1 MVSTAFVDKSVIVCC
16 GPGGV
21 GKTTAAA
28 TIAVNAARQGQ
39 RVAVL
44 TIDPAKRLAGA
55 MGLEELTNSPSV
67 VDGPWTTNGGSL
79 VAMMLDVKE
88 TFDDV
93 VRANA
98 KTPQQA
104 DEILANA
111 MYQNISESLSG
122 TQEYMA
128 VEKLY
133 ELYRSGNYDVIV
145 VDTPPTR
152 KALDFLDSSTRLT
165 RFLDNRVF
173 RMVVFPGKTPM
184 RLLSFGAQAFLRVT
198 SKVVGSQVV
207 KDAVEFFRAF
217 DGMEDGFSERA
228 QYIRKVLLSDETAF
242 VVVSAAETIPAAEA
256 RFFAEQLTTLGT
268 RTHAFLFNRL
278 EPDHAVTSED
288 WEHAQKLLTHEQ
300 VDALKQAVEA
310 LKARRFAQD
319 LLIDD
324 FTSETIAAQH
334 AAATPVYRL
343 GRRAEDVAR
352 LETLMEFS
360 EQLFDVGSPS

>member
-1 MVSTAFVDKSVIVCC
+1 MVESAFEGRSVIVCC

-28 TIAVNAARQGQ
+28 TIAVHLAMTGK

-55 MGLEELTNSPSV
+55 MGLQELTNSPSLV
-67 VDGPWTTNGGSL
+67 EGKWSQNGGSL
-79 VAMMLDVKE
+79 VAMMLDVKA

-93 VRANA
+93 VRQNAN
-98 KTPQQA
+98 TPAQA
-104 DEILANA
+104 DAILDNA
-111 MYQNISESLSG
+111 MYQNISEALSG

-133 ELYRSGNYDVIV
+133 ELYRSAQYDVIV

-165 RFLDNRVF
+165 RFLDNRIF
-173 RMVVFPGKTPM
+173 RLVVFPGKSPM
-184 RLLSFGAQAFLRVT
+184 RLVSFGAQAFLRVA

-217 DGMEDGFSERA
+217 DGMEDGFSDRA
-228 QYIRKVLLSDETAF
+228 QHIRKVLLGPDTAF
-242 VVVSAAETIPAAEA
+242 VVVSAAETIPAGEA
-256 RFFAEQLTTLGT
+256 TYFAEQLALLGT
-268 RTHAFLFNRL
+268 RAHAFLFNRL
-278 EPDHAVTSED
+278 EPDHQIKDED
-288 WEHAQKLLTHEQ
+288 WASAAKLLTHEQ
-300 VDALKQAVEA
+300 LGALRKAVDQLQQ
-310 LKARRFAQD
+310 RRFAQD

-324 FTSETIAAQH
+324 FTSGAVRDEFASV
-334 AAATPVYRL
+334 TPIYRL
-343 GRRAEDVAR
+343 GRRAQDVAR
-352 LETLMEFS
+352 LETLIEFAD
-360 EQLFDVGSPS
+360 QLFGVESQP